1 MPSLSFNSKG
11 LHTFDKTR
19 KSCFDSCEIKR
30 ICYMN
35 HNLQLK
41 FNAVYINKIKNNDK
55 LIRSSKFVKVIT
67 NELKFKN
74 GGIAKLRFFS
84 NGDFNQDIKISD
96 IEINNI
102 FKLAKT
108 NQFKQFW
115 LITRN
120 FNALFSYIPTHKI
133 PNNLNIMFST
143 PIKPNQF
150 FIDFCKKYKIQL
162 SEIVL
167 TQKESNCPSSINRK
181 SCIKNKCEKCFNY
194 SSEVRKFHI
203 HGKGNKEKLK
213 EIYNNVD

>member
-1 MPSLSFNSKG
+1 
-11 LHTFDKTR
+11 
-19 KSCFDSCEIKR
+19 
-30 ICYMN
+30 MN

-115 LITRN
+115 ITTRN